1 MISANQRKL
10 TKELIPVEKPKKK
23 KTQKELFEK
32 GKDTEKKKQKKKPT
46 TFKEKFN
53 KKHNQPLNK
62 SNSLKEISDLS
73 GYTMKGIKG
82 IFNKGIG
89 AYKTNPQSVRPQVK
103 SAEQWAYARV
113 YASVT
118 KGSKSAKIDKDLLI
132 KK

>member
-10 TKELIPVEKPKKK
+10 TKELIPDEKPKKK

-32 GKDTEKKKQKKKPT
+32 GKDTENKKQKKKPT

-53 KKHNQPLNK
+53 KKHKQPLNK

-103 SAEQWAYARV
+103 SARQWGVSRL
-113 YASVT
+113 YASIS

>member
-10 TKELIPVEKPKKK
+10 TKELIPDEKPKKK

-32 GKDTEKKKQKKKPT
+32 GKEDKPKKKGLT
-46 TFKEKFN
+46 YKEKFN
-53 KKHNQPLNK
+53 KKHKQPLNK

-73 GYTMKGIKG
+73 GYTLKGIKG
-82 IFNKGIG
+82 IYNKGIG

-113 YASVT
+113 YASVS

>member
-73 GYTMKGIKG
+73 GYELKGLKKIVEKG
-82 IFNKGIG
+82 EGAFYSNK
-89 AYKTNPQSVRPQVK
+89 ASVRPQVK
-103 SAEQWAYARV
+103 SARQWGVSRL
-113 YASVT
+113 YASIS

>member
-1 MISANQRKL
+1 MITANQKKL
-10 TKELIPVEKPKKK
+10 IKEIIPTEKKKKK
-23 KTQKELFEK
+23 KTQNELFEK
-32 GKDTEKKKQKKKPT
+32 KETKKENKKAS

-53 KKHNQPLNK
+53 KKHKQPLKK

-73 GYTMKGIKG
+73 GYELKGIKG

-89 AYKTNPQSVRPQVK
+89 AFKTNRASVRPHIT
-103 SAEQWAYARV
+103 SPEARAYSRV
-113 YASVT
+113 YASVS